1 MDRAT
6 IEPAIRSVLTE
17 IHSKLN
23 EAARIAKAAEACA
36 SAGSVAEGVTV
47 SMDIEQLIYEVGR
60 LQDAASLLNRL
71 SRQYRRKIQDAMT
84 QLETVVRGMEQ
95 FGSRP
100 GTPVEECIKAV
111 QSCQLYVGVFG
122 MRYGSIPD
130 GHDKSMTNIEYDEA
144 QRLGLP
150 SLIYLLN
157 ENHSIPAK
165 DVEVG
170 EGAEK

>member
-36 SAGSVAEGVTV
+36 LAGSVVEGVTV

-71 SRQYRRKIQDAMT
+71 SR
-84 QLETVVRGMEQ
+84 E
-95 FGSRP
+95 
-100 GTPVEECIKAV
+100 
-111 QSCQLYVGVFG
+111 
-122 MRYGSIPD
+122 
-130 GHDKSMTNIEYDEA
+130 
-144 QRLGLP
+144 
-150 SLIYLLN
+150 
-157 ENHSIPAK
+157 
-165 DVEVG
+165 
-170 EGAEK
+170 